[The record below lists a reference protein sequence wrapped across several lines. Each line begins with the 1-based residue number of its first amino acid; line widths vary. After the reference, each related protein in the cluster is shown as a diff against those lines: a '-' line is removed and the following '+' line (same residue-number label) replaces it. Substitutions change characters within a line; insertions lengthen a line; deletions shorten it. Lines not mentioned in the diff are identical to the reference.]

1 MTCLV
6 ECFFLQVDYQGK
18 KCSKTVVNTK
28 YRKQTSIVSFTRNS
42 GKYLFLRILTVTT
55 TTLDIYVHVFT
66 VVLVSY

>member
-1 MTCLV
+1 MTCSV

-28 YRKQTSIVSFTRNS
+28 YRKQTSIVSFTRNN
-42 GKYLFLRILTVTT
+42 GKYLFLRILTT
-55 TTLDIYVHVFT
+55 TTLDIYVNVFT